1 MSNNLPRDLRS
12 TQLSNGLRIV
22 TERMP
27 HVRSVSVGAWIGS
40 GSRLEKGAERGIAH
54 FMEHML
60 FKGTATRS
68 AEDIARVVDSV
79 GGYLDAYTTKELVS
93 YNTKVLDE
101 HLPLA
106 WDVLSDLILNPKFN
120 EEDIEKEKQVILEEL
135 KMEMD
140 NPEYVVHELFCK
152 VVWKGHGLGQPIIG
166 TKQTIQDFS
175 REDLL
180 AYHRRM
186 YVPANIVV
194 TAAGNLEH
202 DRIVA
207 MVEERFGAL
216 APGKPLGKQK
226 APDLQAPF
234 LLKQKRTQQA
244 HLYIGAPSE
253 AVAHPDRFGIYVLNT
268 ILGGGMSSRLFQNIR
283 ERQGLVYAV
292 MSDLMTYRDNGLMA
306 IYAGCSAE
314 SLPRVVAS
322 VMEEFRSLKEK
333 LVDDEELSRS
343 KEHMK
348 GSLVLSLE
356 STSSRMSNLARQQLN
371 FGRFYTIEELLEGIE
386 AVTAEQV
393 RELANR
399 SFVSEKLSVT
409 ALGKVDALGLD
420 RASLAC

>member
-1 MSNNLPRDLRS
+1 MRS
-12 TQLSNGLRIV
+12 ASI
-22 TERMP
+22 
-27 HVRSVSVGAWIGS
+27 GAWIGS

-60 FKGTATRS
+60 FKGTTTRT

-106 WDVLSDLILNPKFN
+106 WDVVSDLILNPVFKQ
-120 EEDIEKEKQVILEEL
+120 EDIEKEKQVILEEL
-135 KMEMD
+135 KMELD

-152 VVWKGHGLGQPIIG
+152 LVWKGHGLGRPIIG
-166 TKQTIQDFS
+166 TKQTIEAFS

-180 AYHRRM
+180 AYHRRI

-202 DRIVA
+202 ERIVA
-207 MVEERFGAL
+207 MVEERFGSL
-216 APGKPLGKQK
+216 APGKALAQPAAAVME
-226 APDLQAPF
+226 APIE
-234 LLKQKRTQQA
+234 LKKKRLQQA

-253 AVAHPDRFGIYVLNT
+253 AVSHPDRFGIYVLNT

-292 MSDLMTYRDNGLMA
+292 MSDLMSYRDCGLMA

-314 SLPRVVAS
+314 SLPRVIAS

-333 LVDDEELSRS
+333 LVDDEELRRA

-356 STSSRMSNLARQQLN
+356 STSSRMSNLARQQMN
-371 FGRFYTIEELLEGIE
+371 FGRFYSIEELLDGIE
-386 AVTAEQV
+386 AVSAEKV
-393 RELANR
+393 RELAQR
-399 SFVSEKLSVT
+399 SFVTEKLSLT
-409 ALGKVDALGLD
+409 ALGKVDALGIE